1 MVLSL
6 GMCSKQIPP
15 GGGTEVCLP
24 YCCVALSVISHSW
37 AGSPSTGKAPRNLP
51 GTDKATEE
59 CFVPPNCLILQP
71 LAMLV
76 GRFWLVF
83 GFWFLVGLIS
93 SVKGGKFIH
102 GGCRLESQDRNVP
115 VQWGESQEHPG
126 YHGFTSLG
134 KVSRVKRRDF
144 CNGSPPWAPSCFSTQ
159 VSTARMGAVINH
171 CVPGMHAILK

>member
-1 MVLSL
+1 MNASEMALVLSL

-59 CFVPPNCLILQP
+59 CFVPPNTRLILQP

-76 GRFWLVF
+76 GRFC
-83 GFWFLVGLIS
+83 LIS

-126 YHGFTSLG
+126 YDGFTSLG

>member
-1 MVLSL
+1 MNASEMALVLSL

-59 CFVPPNCLILQP
+59 CFVPPNTRLILQP

-76 GRFWLVF
+76 G
-83 GFWFLVGLIS
+83 WFCLIS
-93 SVKGGKFIH
+93 SVKDGKFIH

-115 VQWGESQEHPG
+115 VQWGGESGTSWLPWVYFFRKGIPG
-126 YHGFTSLG
+126 QKEGLLQWQSPM
-134 KVSRVKRRDF
+134 
-144 CNGSPPWAPSCFSTQ
+144 GSQ
-159 VSTARMGAVINH
+159 
-171 CVPGMHAILK
+171 LL